1 MLLLLLLLIPLGGI
15 FIIYTTIY
23 DKPTVINTKRIK
35 FTALSTSILN
45 LFISLLLFIF
55 FDFSSNQFQFFQ
67 EFHEISSFDFYLGVD
82 GLSIYFVLLTTI
94 IIPIA
99 LLSN

>member
-45 LFISLLLFIF
+45 LFISLNFGFHALMKLFIE
-55 FDFSSNQFQFFQ
+55 QK
-67 EFHEISSFDFYLGVD
+67 
-82 GLSIYFVLLTTI
+82 
-94 IIPIA
+94 
-99 LLSN
+99 